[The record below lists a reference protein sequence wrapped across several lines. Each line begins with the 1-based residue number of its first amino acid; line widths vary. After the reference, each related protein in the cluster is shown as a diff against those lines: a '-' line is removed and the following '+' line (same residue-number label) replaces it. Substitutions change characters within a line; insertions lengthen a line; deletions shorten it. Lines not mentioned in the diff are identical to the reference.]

1 MSERAYG
8 RAAMPEKNTIT
19 TDTFQSLLVPSQAVM
34 CTTASSV
41 SAPPGAPPQ
50 WPHNSGYMA
59 VIVRAQPYIQSQ
71 SYCSHALVT
80 HRSQTCI
87 RLVAAVHVSSI
98 LLSSESSVIPI
109 FCHPSFCHPILL
121 SSHSSFIHPSVTP
134 PPQRGPTPF
143 LTINFPNHHS
153 YTHHLITSRSPC
165 HGHHS
170 LDSSV

>member
-1 MSERAYG
+1 MVTGIDQGIPDTNCCKTSTDPQRARAPAMSERAYG

-98 LLSSESSVIPI
+98 LLSSESSVIHHSVIP
-109 FCHPSFCHPILL
+109 FFYHPILL
-121 SSHSSFIHPSVTP
+121 SSI
-134 PPQRGPTPF
+134 
-143 LTINFPNHHS
+143 L
-153 YTHHLITSRSPC
+153 LSPRR
-165 HGHHS
+165 HNVARRHF
-170 LDSSV
+170 